1 MIDMDAITITI
12 VTTIATTA
20 MAGATIAMVG
30 VTDTDDI
37 VTIAT
42 ISGEI
47 ARPITS
53 LPLQLI

>member
-1 MIDMDAITITI
+1 
-12 VTTIATTA
+12 